1 MKKFVTASTKI
12 GMLMLLSIAALAAS
26 AKAQTGTALKAN
38 IPFDFTVAGKRF
50 AAGHYSITRAS
61 QTNGDLVLEVNSLD
75 EHSRAFPITSRLESL
90 TARDNS
96 VLIFNRYGDEYFLA
110 QVWAAGSTT
119 GRAFVKS
126 RREQQLAQER
136 QRVGANDKTAPIVV
150 TVTLA
155 Y

>member
-1 MKKFVTASTKI
+1 MKKFVTASTKV
-12 GMLMLLSIAALAAS
+12 GVLVLLSIAALAAS

-38 IPFDFTVAGKRF
+38 IPFDFTVAGQRF

-61 QTNGDLVLEVNSLD
+61 QTSGDLVLEVNSLD

-96 VLIFNRYGDEYFLA
+96 VLIFRRYGDEYFLA

-119 GRAFVKS
+119 GRAFAKS
-126 RREQQLAQER
+126 RRERQLAQE
-136 QRVGANDKTAPIVV
+136 QQHVGANDKKAPGVEI
-150 TVTLA
+150 VTLA